1 MNFTL
6 VNANMKTKLK
16 RIKAKRFSIKKI
28 FASNIDIKHTNTNV
42 IITLFIFNKKNN
54 IILNTLKKLEFFK
67 WKKKDMYNNRKTL
80 SKYNLYLNSI
90 KKKISWLR
98 SRILIARTLNS
109 TSVFNNKNKG
119 IVMGQSFRKYKL
131 ILKKQKS
138 NMLKK
143 LSLSIKRKKR
153 LFNLIKLYN
162 IIKILLNNKKY
173 NKNILHKLI
182 LNLIDPYSEMRK
194 EYPKLFVSKLL
205 KKIIKKRFLKNLISS
220 LYYNQ
225 MFLFNKFKF
234 TYLFLN
240 FKGFGLINIIEKI
253 YNKKVEFNIINLKSI
268 YLNSDM
274 LSESIAIKLTNR
286 KNKLLRILS
295 KALRKV
301 KLPVF
306 HSYLLDEPC
315 NYNTKENVLNSIRY
329 KTISGIR
336 FEASGRLTR
345 RLIASRSIFKV
356 RYIGN
361 IKNIYSSYKY
371 ISSPILR
378 GYIKSSLQYTLI
390 NSKTPNGSF
399 GLKGWVS
406 SY

>member
-1 MNFTL
+1 MNFTTF
-6 VNANMKTKLK
+6 NANNIVTNTKHK

-28 FASNIDIKHTNTNV
+28 FSSNIEIKHTNSNV
-42 IITLFIFNKKNN
+42 ILTLFIFNKKNS
-54 IILNTLKKLEFFK
+54 IILDTLKKLEFFK
-67 WKKKDMYNNRKTL
+67 SKKKDMYNNKIISNEYTL
-80 SKYNLYLNSI
+80 FINSVKQKIISI
-90 KKKISWLR
+90 KSQ
-98 SRILIARTLNS
+98 ILLSNTGKTILLKE
-109 TSVFNNKNKG
+109 NNNNT
-119 IVMGQSFRKYKL
+119 IDRAQSLRKYKL
-131 ILKKQKS
+131 TFKKEK
-138 NMLKK
+138 NIMLEK
-143 LSLSIKRKKR
+143 LLSSIKRQKR

-162 IIKILLNNKKY
+162 IIKLLLNNNNY

-182 LNLIDPYSEMRK
+182 LNLIDPYSTMRK
-194 EYPKLFVSKLL
+194 QYPKLFVSRLL
-205 KKIIKKRFLKNLISS
+205 KNIIKKRFLKNLISS

-240 FKGFGLINIIEKI
+240 FKGFGLINIIKKVF
-253 YNKKVEFNIINLKSI
+253 NKKVEFNIINLKSI

-286 KNKLLRILS
+286 KNRLLSILT

-301 KLPVF
+301 KLPIF

-315 NYNTKENVLNSIRY
+315 NYNTKENILNSIRY

-345 RLIASRSIFKV
+345 RLIASRSVFKI

-361 IKNIYSSYKY
+361 IKNIYSSYKM

-390 NSKTPNGSF
+390 NSKTSNGSF
-399 GLKGWVS
+399 GLKG
-406 SY
+406 